1 MTTSTTSITR
11 RRALSSVGGL
21 GLTLPLLSAC
31 GGGQAGQDG
40 VAADGAPTSADTPAG
55 ESAGGATAPLT
66 AIADVPVGGGI
77 ILANAKLVVTQP
89 TAGEF
94 KCFTAV
100 CTHQSCLVST
110 VTTTINCSCHG
121 SAFDIST
128 GEVVGGPAPAPLAET
143 AITTEGDQVV
153 LS

>member
-11 RRALSSVGGL
+11 RRALSSAGGL
-21 GLTLPLLSAC
+21 GLTLPLVSAC
-31 GGGQAGQDG
+31 SGGGAGQDG
-40 VAADGAPTSADTPAG
+40 VANDSAPTSANTPPA
-55 ESAGGATAPLT
+55 ESGGGATESLT
-66 AIADVPVGGGI
+66 ATADVPVGGGI
-77 ILANAKLVVTQP
+77 VLADSRLVVTQP
-89 TAGEF
+89 VEGEF

-100 CTHQSCLVST
+100 CTHTGCLVNT
-110 VTTTINCSCHG
+110 VTTTINCPCHG